1 MSYAIIG
8 FGKIGQALA
17 RAFARSGIEVSVAT
31 TRDPTSF
38 ASEVAAIGPGIIAKA
53 LAEAVK
59 TDTLFLAVRF
69 ESHPEVAKALSS
81 WKGKMIV
88 DVMNTS
94 SRWKESTGHRH
105 RIRGISVIDMK
116 RYCSIA
122 ASCDRAPAMPTTS
135 FPGRADRSPKDRW
148 KWRAHALAGTYQT
161 NRSRRLPLP
170 ID

>member
-38 ASEVAAIGPGIIAKA
+38 ASEVAAIGPGIIAKT

-59 TDTLFLAVRF
+59 ADTFFWAVRF

-94 SRWKESTGHRH
+94 SRWRE
-105 RIRGISVIDMK
+105 
-116 RYCSIA
+116 YW
-122 ASCDRAPAMPTTS
+122 P
-135 FPGRADRSPKDRW
+135 
-148 KWRAHALAGTYQT
+148 
-161 NRSRRLPLP
+161 
-170 ID
+170 